1 MENILSSALK
11 GNIYLEKGI
20 LTGILDT
27 LDKHSS
33 SGLNNIK
40 IYNISYKTF
49 SKSYGFSKKQIIQQ
63 LISKMF
69 ITKNLQVKKG
79 IKKLSTKITR
89 WYNGYTVYEGNNNKI
104 KIFNPYNVT

>member
-1 MENILSSALK
+1 
-11 GNIYLEKGI
+11 
-20 LTGILDT
+20 
-27 LDKHSS
+27 
-33 SGLNNIK
+33 
-40 IYNISYKTF
+40 
-49 SKSYGFSKKQIIQQ
+49 
-63 LISKMF
+63 MF